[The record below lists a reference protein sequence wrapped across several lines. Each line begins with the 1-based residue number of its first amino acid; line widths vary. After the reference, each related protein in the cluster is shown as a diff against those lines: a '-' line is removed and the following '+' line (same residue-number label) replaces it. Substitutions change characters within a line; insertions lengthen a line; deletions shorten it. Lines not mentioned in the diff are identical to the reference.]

1 MTTLLD
7 YKTTLKYLGYL
18 GYEGDTRKALTKTK
32 RIKTDSKKSHRN
44 VFSCYVFGAPGTGK
58 VIYIYKCIYIKILTS
73 MTLDFTFKGLYK
85 QTIFRKTPSDHRNL
99 SSC

>member
-32 RIKTDSKKSHRN
+32 RTKADSKKSHRN

-58 VIYIYKCIYIKILTS
+58 VIYI
-73 MTLDFTFKGLYK
+73 
-85 QTIFRKTPSDHRNL
+85 
-99 SSC
+99 